1 MQKGFV
7 VVNTPKSGQK
17 TLFAKLDVRKK
28 KLVLC
33 KSESSLIAAQSI
45 DINADTSIESSGDVS

>member
-1 MQKGFV
+1 M